1 MGCHYE
7 YEVRW
12 LTLVR
17 PAAADRN
24 CSNAGA
30 LRPEIRGLTMAI
42 TLANVELRIWMQAWM
57 QGYGSASS
65 CPGPLGVGHSHNLLM
80 LL

>member
-1 MGCHYE
+1 M
-7 YEVRW
+7 
-12 LTLVR
+12 VR